1 MFKTTLSALALAG
14 CSFGAQAAWNA
25 TGDTLDSAGTLTLT
39 SAFVGAG
46 DPDAPFNV
54 SGTPAA
60 EIGLLEAALGLPAYA
75 LDLSDDEYG
84 TEGSVAWQS
93 FAVGAGSTLS
103 FSWDFSTHENNFEDR
118 AFVVV
123 DGSIFTLATRTQG
136 SATGAFSQIF
146 ADAGTVTL
154 GLGVIDTVDVL
165 GVSTL
170 QVSGLTLT
178 PAVPEPGTWAMWLAG
193 AGLLALSRR
202 GRRAG
207 HRGPGRAH
215 RHIRSGSRPPAAARA
230 VPR

>member
-14 CSFGAQAAWNA
+14 CTVGAHAAWNT
-25 TGDTLDSAGTLTLT
+25 TGDVLEGAGFLTLT
-39 SAFVGAG
+39 SAFAGAG

-60 EIGLLEAALGLPAYA
+60 EVGVLEAALGLPAYA

-103 FSWDFSTHENNFEDR
+103 FSWNFSTSETDFEDR

-123 DGSIFTLATRTQG
+123 DGSVITLATRTQG
-136 SATGAFSQIF
+136 SATGAFSQVF
-146 ADAGTVTL
+146 AGAGTVTL

-170 QVSGLTLT
+170 EVAGLTVT
-178 PAVPEPGTWAMWLAG
+178 PAVPEPGTWALWLAG
-193 AGLLALSRR
+193 AGLLAFSRR

-207 HRGPGRAH
+207 R
-215 RHIRSGSRPPAAARA
+215 
-230 VPR
+230 